1 MMLKPSRWGAFVA
14 VLLAGTIWAASTLS
28 AQEPGWQLTGGA
40 SHAWFGGGATDTTGS
55 GLSFGPTPSVAWS
68 LGADHPVGRV
78 RLGLQLSCYSASLQI
93 SGAGVRIVSEE
104 TRLGLVQLAALVSV
118 PLLRIGRAGA
128 GLTLAAGP
136 TVDLWSI
143 TDTDG
148 RTRGGAIAALLLGAP
163 IAPRWTLLAAA
174 AGTLSGSPFN
184 ASELPVEFEP
194 STLLGGRVGLGVRY
208 GD

>member
-1 MMLKPSRWGAFVA
+1 MSKPNRWG
-14 VLLAGTIWAASTLS
+14 LLAVVMLAATVGVIPTVL
-28 AQEPGWQLTGGA
+28 AQEPGWRLTGGA
-40 SHAWFGGGATDTTGS
+40 THAWFGGGATDTTGS
-55 GLSFGPTPSVAWS
+55 GLSFGPTSSLAWS

-78 RLGLQLSCYSASLQI
+78 RVGLQLSYFTASLQI
-93 SGAGVRIVSEE
+93 SGSGVRIVSENTDFSE
-104 TRLGLVQLAALVSV
+104 VQLAALVSL
-118 PLLRIGRAGA
+118 PLLRVGASGA
-128 GLTLAAGP
+128 GFTLALGP
-136 TVDLWSI
+136 TVDFWSI

-148 RTRGGAIAALLLGAP
+148 RTRGGAIAALLFGAP
-163 IAPRWTLLAAA
+163 IAPRWTLLALA